1 MIRSLLRRR
10 KEEQYEL
17 MFTDMYP
24 KLVRYACQL
33 IGDMEEARDMVS
45 GVMQTAW
52 EKFDSSGTL
61 VCNAWLYRATRNAV
75 LNRMKHLK
83 VEQDKIDSI
92 VHATQAD
99 VNDDYAYHEQL
110 LQKAEHIADELG
122 EPTRTILRRCYWER
136 KTYAQVAAE
145 LEISPNTVKKHI
157 SKALAI
163 LRTEMGRQRMGN
175 VS

>member
-1 MIRSLLRRR
+1 MIQSFLRRR
-10 KEEQYEL
+10 KEKQYEQ

-52 EKFDSSGTL
+52 ETFDSSGIL
-61 VCNAWLYRATRNAV
+61 VCHAWLYRSTRNAV

-92 VHATQAD
+92 VRATQAD
-99 VNDDYAYHEQL
+99 AADDYACHEQL
-110 LQKAEHIADELG
+110 LQTAERIADELG

-136 KTYAQVAAE
+136 KTYAQVATE
-145 LEISPNTVKKHI
+145 LGISPNTVKKHI
-157 SKALAI
+157 SKALAT
-163 LRTEMGRQRMGN
+163 LRTEMIDVN
-175 VS
+175 T

>member
-1 MIRSLLRRR
+1 MLLSFSKRR
-10 KEEQYEL
+10 KEEQYER

-24 KLVRYACQL
+24 RLVRYACQL

-61 VCNAWLYRATRNAV
+61 AGSAWLYTATRNAV

-83 VEQDKIDSI
+83 MEQDRIDS
-92 VHATQAD
+92 VVRATQAD
-99 VNDDYAYHEQL
+99 ADDEYAHHEQL
-110 LQKAEHIADELG
+110 LQTAERIADELG

-145 LEISPNTVKKHI
+145 LGISPNTVKKHI
-157 SKALAI
+157 SKALAT
-163 LRTEMGRQRMGN
+163 LRTKMGSPSR
-175 VS
+175 